1 MRSLLIRGRV
11 ALTLLLLGMVLA
23 ASCGPAAERAARPG
37 GESGARLEATPKR
50 IVAAIRSEPPTLY
63 TKVATRTT
71 SLPGLDAL
79 DDMLHAGL
87 SVETPEGT
95 QRAQLAEAM
104 PTVEN
109 GLWRIFPD
117 GRMET
122 RWVIRA
128 DARWHDGVPV
138 TAHDAVFTAMVAQD
152 PELPTF
158 GDEAYTFLDRI
169 EAADD
174 RTVVVYWNRP
184 FITADALMGRESGVP
199 LPKHILERPYLENR
213 ASFQQ
218 LPHWAD
224 EFVGAGP
231 FRLKEFQRGSHVILE
246 AHPGYALGRPKI
258 DVVEVKFI
266 TNTNTIVANLLA
278 GTVELTLGRTLSL
291 EEAVQARDQ
300 WQAGGMVV
308 MPNTLIR
315 VYAQMENP
323 QPAILGNV
331 QMRRALLHAMDR
343 QQMIDAFQG
352 GLTSV
357 AHTILPDQPRFA
369 PIIARVPKYEY
380 DPTRAM
386 QLIEGLG
393 YSRGPDGML
402 VDTARRPLPPV
413 EIRAPATADL
423 QLDLMHTISDYW
435 QRIGVPTDLVPVPL
449 SRNQDREY
457 RSTRPAYYVVGGPGG
472 LEGIPRLFPSSE
484 IPSPRTRWAGNNAS
498 RWSNPEMDEL
508 VERYLVT
515 IPERERME
523 VVERI
528 MRLANEEL
536 PLYPLFFNVEPTM
549 IAHRL
554 ANVGGRSS
562 PGTQAWNAHEWD
574 VR

>member
-1 MRSLLIRGRV
+1 MSTLLARGSGALIGLLI
-11 ALTLLLLGMVLA
+11 AAVLVV
-23 ASCGPAAERAARPG
+23 SCGPAAERAGRLGAEIAARPDP
-37 GESGARLEATPKR
+37 APKR
-50 IVAAIRSEPPTLY
+50 IVVAIRSEPSTLY

-87 SVETPEGT
+87 SVETAEGT
-95 QRAQLAEAM
+95 QQAQLAEAM

-122 RWVIRA
+122 RWLIRA
-128 DARWHDGVPV
+128 DARWHDGVPI
-138 TAHDAVFTAMVAQD
+138 TAHDAVFTAIVAQD

-158 GDEAYTFLDRI
+158 GDEAYAFLDRI

-174 RTVVVYWNRP
+174 RTVVAYWSRP

-199 LPKHILERPYLENR
+199 LPRHILQRPYLENK

-218 LPHWAD
+218 LPHWS
-224 EFVGAGP
+224 EELVGSGP
-231 FRLKEFQRGSHVILE
+231 FRLKEFQRGSHVVLE
-246 AHPGYALGRPKI
+246 AHPGYALGRPKV
-258 DVVEVKFI
+258 DVVEVRFI
-266 TNTNTIVANLLA
+266 PNTSTIVANLLA
-278 GTVELTLGRTLSL
+278 GTIELTLGRTLSL

-300 WQAGGMVV
+300 WPAGGMVV

-343 QQMIDAFQG
+343 QQMVDVFQD

-369 PIIARVPKYEY
+369 PIIARVPKYGY
-380 DPTRAM
+380 DPARAVL
-386 QLIEGLG
+386 LIEGLG

-402 VDTARRPLPPV
+402 VDSTRRPLPPV
-413 EIRAPATADL
+413 EIRAPGTADL
-423 QLDLMHTISDYW
+423 QLDLMHTISDSW
-435 QRIGVPTDLVPVPL
+435 QRIGVPTELVPVPL

-457 RSTRPAYYVVGGPGG
+457 RSTRPAFYVVGGPGG

-523 VVERI
+523 IVERI
-528 MRLANEEL
+528 MLLANEEL

-554 ANVGGRSS
+554 VNVGGRSS